1 MLLNWQFK
9 HWFIEKDRAFGGLK
23 SRLSSRKRLFLYPV
37 EIHLLTQ
44 VHEQEF

>member
-9 HWFIEKDRAFGGLK
+9 HWFIEKDRASKNLK
-23 SRLSSRKRLFLYPV
+23 SRLSSRKRLFLDAA

-44 VHEQEF
+44 VHE

>member
-23 SRLSSRKRLFLYPV
+23 SRLSSRKRLFLDPAK
-37 EIHLLTQ
+37 IHLLTQ